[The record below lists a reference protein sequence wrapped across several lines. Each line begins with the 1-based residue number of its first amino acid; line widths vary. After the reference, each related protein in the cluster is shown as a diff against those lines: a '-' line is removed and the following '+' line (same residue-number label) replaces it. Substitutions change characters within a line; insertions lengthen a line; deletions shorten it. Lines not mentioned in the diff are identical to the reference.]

1 MEFNLDKTS
10 VKVLKY
16 IANEHK
22 TNPFRSIEMLKVKFG
37 DDLDMSYLKECG
49 YVTYYPY
56 IEVKNDTVHEDFYAI
71 SAKGWAYLEHYP
83 NHKIQ
88 VFYPIITS
96 TISALTAI
104 AAIFISL
111 FKS

>member
-10 VKVLKY
+10 V
-16 IANEHK
+16 
-22 TNPFRSIEMLKVKFG
+22 
-37 DDLDMSYLKECG
+37 
-49 YVTYYPY
+49 
-56 IEVKNDTVHEDFYAI
+56 
-71 SAKGWAYLEHYP
+71 LEHYP

-111 FKS
+111 FKP